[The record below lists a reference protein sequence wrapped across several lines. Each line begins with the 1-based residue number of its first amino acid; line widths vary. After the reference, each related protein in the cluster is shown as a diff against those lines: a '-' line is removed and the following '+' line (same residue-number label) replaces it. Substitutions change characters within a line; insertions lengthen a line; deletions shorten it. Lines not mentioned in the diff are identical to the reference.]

1 MCMAN
6 KEVIT
11 ILLAD
16 DHQVVRRGLR
26 ALLSLENDIAV
37 IGEASDG
44 AEAVDLYKD
53 QHPDV
58 VLLDLQMKPV
68 DGLTAL
74 RQLRALDPNAR
85 ILILTSFVDAAHVTP
100 AMDSGATG
108 YLLKT
113 AEPAE
118 LLAAIRRAVDG
129 GVTYDPDA
137 MRAMIDGRRE
147 HAKMDLLTQRELD
160 VLRMIAKGRS
170 NQEIADALFIGQKT
184 VKTHVSNILSKLQ
197 VSDRTQAAVY
207 ALKNGWFEN

>member
-1 MCMAN
+1 MAN

-137 MRAMIDGRRE
+137 MRAMMDGRRE